1 MSRARVSARPL
12 QPRIFRG
19 SSRLALEHGASAAF
33 DPAEVREGIRGST
46 RGGADA
52 VFVTIGSPETASQA
66 SGAVRPGGRIIYYG
80 GFPAGVVPGVDARGL
95 HNEEVVLTGARGQT
109 LEDWHQASRLL
120 AAGLVDVRP
129 LISGR
134 YPLDHLAETLER
146 AAGGSAYRIVVNP

>member
-1 MSRARVSARPL
+1 M
-12 QPRIFRG
+12 
-19 SSRLALEHGASAAF
+19 
-33 DPAEVREGIRGST
+33 
-46 RGGADA
+46 
-52 VFVTIGSPETASQA
+52 
-66 SGAVRPGGRIIYYG
+66 
-80 GFPAGVVPGVDARGL
+80 
-95 HNEEVVLTGARGQT
+95 LTGARGQT